1 MFEVS
6 LVESQPTPIS
16 PTRQWTTIASVA
28 IQSVAAALLVLTPLL
43 HPERLA
49 LHLEPPHLLLPVPP
63 KPPVHIQAQT
73 TAQSSSNAIEAPSQ
87 TESQTTSLISILNH
101 QGTPASD
108 APPLTIGSGDSMTGS
123 ALPNILTNAAT
134 GPAVSMAPTRPAKL
148 LAVSTG
154 VAAGLLLTPIR
165 PPYPPIARAAHV
177 EGTVVVEAIIA
188 RTGTIESLHVVSG
201 PEMLRQASLDAIHTA
216 RYEPYLLNGEPTEVQ
231 TTITVNFRLGS

>member
-16 PTRQWTTIASVA
+16 TTKQWTTVTSVLLQSAIAT
-28 IQSVAAALLVLTPLL
+28 LLILTPLL

-63 KPPVHIQAQT
+63 KPPVHIQPAT
-73 TAQSSSNAIEAPSQ
+73 TAQSASNALEAPSQ

-101 QGTPASD
+101 QGTSD
-108 APPLTIGSGDSMTGS
+108 APPLTIGTGDSMTGS

-134 GPAVSMAPTRPAKL
+134 GPAVSMAPAHPEKL

-165 PPYPPIARAAHV
+165 PLYPPIARAAHV
-177 EGTVVVEAIIA
+177 EGTVVVEAIIS

-201 PEMLRQASLDAIHTA
+201 PEMLRQSSLDAIHA
-216 RYEPYLLNGEPTEVQ
+216 VRYKPFLLNGEPTEVQ
-231 TTITVNFRLGS
+231 TTITVNFRLGA